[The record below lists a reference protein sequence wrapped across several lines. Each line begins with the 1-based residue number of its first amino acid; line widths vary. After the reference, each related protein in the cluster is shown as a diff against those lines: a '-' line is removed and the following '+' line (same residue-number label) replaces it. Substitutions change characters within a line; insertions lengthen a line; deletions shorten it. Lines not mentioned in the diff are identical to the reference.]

1 MHQSKPVHLTRRKFI
16 TFLGCAACSPL
27 FLSPNALFAG
37 THEKRTLD
45 FYHTHTNEKLSAT
58 YFDGL
63 NYDNSALAEINDF
76 LKDFRTGEQ
85 VSFDSVLLDSL
96 FALKTQAQSRGTF
109 EVISGY
115 RSPQTNEALRK
126 KSGGV
131 AKRSYHMRGKAIDIR
146 LTDIKTSK
154 LRNIAKSLRHG
165 GVGYYA
171 KSDFIHLDTGP
182 IRSW

>member
-1 MHQSKPVHLTRRKFI
+1 MQPTLFIPQCFICWHPRKAYSG
-16 TFLGCAACSPL
+16 L
-27 FLSPNALFAG
+27 
-37 THEKRTLD
+37 
-45 FYHTHTNEKLSAT
+45 YHTHTNEKLSAT

-182 IRSW
+182 VRSW